1 MKKIL
6 VPVDFSPV
14 TSPVLDTVETLANA
28 CQSKVFLVHVA
39 PALSPELRDTPVP
52 QQHRDTV
59 AHMLRDEHRKLQD
72 LAGDLMKRGCE
83 AEGLLVE
90 GPRTVDKILDEAQR
104 LQADLIVMGSHGHGK
119 VFDLLVGSTCEGV
132 LRRSGVPM
140 LIVPAGPAKVGEHD
154 RPDVVESPSGS

>member
-14 TSPVLDTVETLANA
+14 TNPVLDTVETLANA

-72 LAGDLMKRGCE
+72 LAGDLRKRGCKAE
-83 AEGLLVE
+83 ALLVE
-90 GPRTVDKILDEAQR
+90 GHRTVDKILDEAQR

-119 VFDLLVGSTCEGV
+119 VFDLLVGSTCEGI

-140 LIVPAGPAKVGEHD
+140 LIVPVAPTMADKAGHA
-154 RPDVVESPSGS
+154 DVADPSS

>member
-72 LAGDLMKRGCE
+72 LAGDLRKRGCE
-83 AEGLLVE
+83 AEALLVE
-90 GPRTVDKILDEAQR
+90 GHRTVDKILDEAQR
-104 LQADLIVMGSHGHGK
+104 LHSDLIVMGSHGHGK

-140 LIVPAGPAKVGEHD
+140 LIVPAAPTMADTAGHA
-154 RPDVVESPSGS
+154 DVADPSS